1 MEKFLSQDD
10 KQNILDNEIP
20 LMGLLITNSK
30 IYKEV
35 ADSLTENLFYY
46 KANKMLYQSIVN
58 LSEEYPNYDFK
69 NLYNYLIT
77 NNILDQ
83 NLGIDNYKKN
93 DYLDFLVENVGY
105 KEKAQDYINVLI
117 PYSKKIQLNLLIEKS
132 IDRLIK
138 KENIDNI
145 INNLQIDLINMDI
158 SSSKSHYETIDNVL
172 KENKSLLLK
181 RSKNELSTGLKFG
194 FKKLDDLTLGFNP
207 GDLVILAARPSM
219 GKTAFA
225 LNIAANVAK
234 QKKSV
239 LFFSL
244 EMTNVQLVERIIG
257 FESYTPLSDL
267 KKGNIDEEQW
277 YALEETFEKMKQWP
291 LFLNDQSSLNIN
303 ELVSVCRRFKQT
315 KTIDLLIV
323 DYLQLI
329 NDTKNSGDNRQLEVS
344 KISRSLKQLA
354 KELECP
360 VIALSQLSRKVES
373 REDKQPILS
382 DLRES
387 GTIEQDA
394 DSVIFLYRPEYYK
407 RKSAEDNSYS
417 DENNPKDFDDLYG
430 GISSTNVIV
439 AKNRNGAIGTIKLG
453 FMSNLNKFID
463 DER

>member
-1 MEKFLSQDD
+1 MENFLSQDD

-20 LMGLLITNSK
+20 LMGLLITNSQV
-30 IYKEV
+30 YKEI
-35 ADSLTENLFYY
+35 ADSLNENLFYY
-46 KANKMLYQSIVN
+46 KANKILYQSIVN
-58 LSEEYPNYDFK
+58 LSEEYPNYDFQ

-77 NNILDQ
+77 NNLLNQ

-105 KEKAQDYINVLI
+105 KDKAQDYINVLI
-117 PYSKKIQLNLLIEKS
+117 PYAKKIQLNTFIENATNKLL
-132 IDRLIK
+132 K

-158 SSSKSHYETIDNVL
+158 ASSKSHYETLDTVL
-172 KENKSLLLK
+172 EENKTLLLK

-194 FKKLDDLTLGFNP
+194 FRKLDDLTLGFNP
-207 GDLVILAARPSM
+207 GDLVIIAARPSM

-234 QKKSV
+234 QRKNV

-267 KKGNIDEEQW
+267 KKGNIQEQW
-277 YALEETFEKMKQWP
+277 SVLENTFEQMKIWP
-291 LFLNDQSSLNIN
+291 LFLNDQSSLNIH

-354 KELECP
+354 KELNCP
-360 VIALSQLSRKVES
+360 IIALSQLSRKVET

-407 RKSAEDNSYS
+407 RKPEQDKFT
-417 DENNPKDFDDLYG
+417 NPVEEESFG
-430 GISSTNVIV
+430 QVSTTHIIV

-453 FMSNLNKFID
+453 FMASLNKFVD
-463 DER
+463 DEREDKYPW